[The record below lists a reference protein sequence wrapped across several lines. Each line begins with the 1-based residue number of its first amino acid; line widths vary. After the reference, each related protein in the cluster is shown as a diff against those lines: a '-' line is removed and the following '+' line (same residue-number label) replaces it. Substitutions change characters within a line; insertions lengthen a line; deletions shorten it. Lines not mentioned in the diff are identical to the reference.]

1 MLHLMILE
9 VRLIFILIFFLFSC
23 QNSHQLNTI
32 IGSAQGTFY
41 SIKYFSKNKIVTKLQ
56 IDSLL
61 SKIDLSLSSYKPE
74 SLISRVNRN
83 KEKKLDNYL
92 NQVLV
97 RSLELCDQTNGFFDV
112 TIAPVVNSYGFGYD
126 IINYDD
132 QINYDR
138 IIGCDKIIIKDDTIF
153 KKNSNIKIDINGI
166 AQGYSVDII
175 SNFLRS
181 KDINDFI
188 VNIGGEIFCSG
199 NKKGKD
205 WVVAIEKPFMNI
217 QKPMYILNLSNK
229 ALATSGSYRKIKKID
244 NKTISHTMSP
254 KTFLPVENELIS
266 VSIMADNCMDAD
278 AYATA
283 CMSMG
288 LIKSKKFIE
297 NHKIDACFIYK
308 LNDDTITYMTKNL
321 LKFVSSKSPNYL
333 DLQSSF
339 GGAPQ

>member
-1 MLHLMILE
+1 MFHLMILE
-9 VRLIFILIFFLFSC
+9 VRLIFIIILFLFSC
-23 QNSHQLNTI
+23 QNSYQLNTI

-41 SIKYFSKNKIVTKLQ
+41 SVKYFSKKKTVTKLQ

-61 SKIDLSLSSYKPE
+61 SEIDLSLSTYKPE
-74 SLISRVNRN
+74 SLISRINRN
-83 KEKKLDNYL
+83 KETKLDNYL
-92 NQVLV
+92 NQLLV
-97 RSLELCDQTNGFFDV
+97 RSLKICDQTNGFFDV
-112 TIAPVVNSYGFGYD
+112 TIAPVVNMYGFGYD
-126 IINYDD
+126 KVKYDDKINYDS
-132 QINYDR
+132 
-138 IIGCDKIIIKDDTIF
+138 IIGCDKIIIKDNTIF
-153 KKNSNIKIDINGI
+153 KKNSDIKIDINGI

-181 KDINDFI
+181 KKIYDFI

-199 NKKGKD
+199 NKKGDD
-205 WVVAIEKPFMNI
+205 WIVAIEKPFMNI

-244 NKTISHTMSP
+244 NKIISHTMSP
-254 KTFLPVENELIS
+254 KNFLPVKNELIS

-283 CMSMG
+283 CMAMG
-288 LIKSKKFIE
+288 LVKSKKFIK

-308 LNDDTITYMTKNL
+308 SNDDTITYITQNL
-321 LKFVSSKSPNYL
+321 LKLVSSNSPNYL
-333 DLQSSF
+333 DLQASS